1 MASSRARAAPRGP
14 GRPREFDVDQ
24 AIDRAIAVFRERGY
38 HATSISDLQGAM
50 GLTAGSIYKAF
61 KDKRAVF
68 IAALDRYMALRDA
81 RLAQRLAT
89 ARTGRERL
97 RRLLTLQAEASFGEE
112 GRRGC
117 LVVGSAV
124 ELALFDLEIAR
135 KITARLTSN
144 EAQIARLIAEGQADR
159 SIRATVDRQATA
171 RVMLCILQGLRVV
184 GKPGRSRDEMLAVV
198 DAALG
203 LVA

>member
-24 AIDRAIAVFRERGY
+24 AIDRAIVVFRERGY
-38 HATSISDLQGAM
+38 HATSISDLQDAM

-81 RLAQRLAT
+81 RLAQRLET

-97 RRLLTLQAEASFGEE
+97 RRLLTLHAEAAFGQE

-124 ELALFDLEIAR
+124 ELALFDPEIAGR
-135 KITARLTSN
+135 VTARLKSY
-144 EAQIARLIAEGQADR
+144 ESHIAQLIAEGQADR
-159 SIRATVDRQATA
+159 SIRATVDRHTTA

-184 GKPGRSRDEMLAVV
+184 GKTGRSGDEMLAVV
-198 DAALG
+198 DTALR
-203 LVA
+203 LVE

>member
-1 MASSRARAAPRGP
+1 MAPSSVSSASRGP
-14 GRPREFDVDQ
+14 GRPREFDVDRAVDQ
-24 AIDRAIAVFRERGY
+24 AIAVFRERGY
-38 HATSISDLQGAM
+38 HATSIGDLRDAM

-81 RLAQRLAT
+81 RLAQQLET

-97 RRLLTLQAEASFGEE
+97 RRLLTLQAEMSSGQE

-124 ELALFDLEIAR
+124 ELALFDPEIAGR
-135 KITARLTSN
+135 ITARFKRN
-144 EAQIARLIAEGQADR
+144 ELQIAQFIAEGQADR
-159 SIRATVDRQATA
+159 SIRATVDRQTAA

-184 GKPGRSRDEMLAVV
+184 GKTGRSGDEMRAVV
-198 DAALG
+198 DTALG
-203 LVA
+203 LLD